1 MNNERIPQILNP
13 SQLAIVLFNS
23 ITPIVGANTKIE
35 DFVNMP
41 ITRTDYYQLKNGN
54 MIMSF
59 RKLNKVCEWLKLP
72 TPKIY
77 L

>member
-1 MNNERIPQILNP
+1 METDRIPQILKP
-13 SQLAIVLFNS
+13 SQLANVLYIAIV
-23 ITPIVGANTKIE
+23 PIVGTNTRLA
-35 DFVNMP
+35 DFKNMP

-72 TPKIY
+72 APKIY